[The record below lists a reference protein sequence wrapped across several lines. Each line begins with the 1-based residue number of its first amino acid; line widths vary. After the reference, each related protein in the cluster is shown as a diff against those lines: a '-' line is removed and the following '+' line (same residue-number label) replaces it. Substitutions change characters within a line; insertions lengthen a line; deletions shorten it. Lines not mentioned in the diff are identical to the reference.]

1 MDKKKIRTDVY
12 EVLNSRKWD
21 LIDDG
26 IYTLKIYEGY
36 CVEADKEFVDS
47 IIATDAPCDRF
58 YDKLYDLHSD
68 DEWDFQ
74 SDMHRIVCRALIDKY
89 RRPLYTEEEDFVYR
103 MVQDVVQ
110 FEPPFDYYKLIKCLA
125 ELTVGTEVF
134 HVSMRLMDVI
144 NISYIINNKNGIVKD
159 TDKKAL
165 ILPLSKHCTRRTG
178 RRYASLD
185 ELKGISFITAP
196 KQNRKFAKPSV
207 FIPEGW
213 TEFLLE
219 LEG

>member
-36 CVEADKEFVDS
+36 CAEADKDFVES
-47 IIATDAPCDRF
+47 ITAADDPCDKF
-58 YDKLYDLHSD
+58 YDKLYALHSD
-68 DEWDFQ
+68 DESDFQ
-74 SDMHRIVCRALIDKY
+74 SDMERIVCRALIDRYK
-89 RRPLYTEEEDFVYR
+89 RPLCKEEEDFVYQ

-134 HVSMRLMDVI
+134 RVSMRLMDVI
-144 NISYIINNKNGIVKD
+144 NIAYIIKHKTGIVRD

-165 ILPLSKHCTRRTG
+165 ILPLSKHCTRRLG
-178 RRYASLD
+178 RKYASLD
-185 ELKGISFITAP
+185 ELKAISFITAP
-196 KQNRKFAKPSV
+196 KQNRKFAKPGV
-207 FIPEGW
+207 FLPEGW

-219 LEG
+219 LE